1 MLSHEKVAITLTA
14 YTASKNTQTQST
26 SEASDERYILLRR
39 ILRHRGA
46 RVHVCGI
53 ALPRP
58 TCKKALLHWRT

>member
-39 ILRHRGA
+39 ILRHRG
-46 RVHVCGI
+46 V
-53 ALPRP
+53 
-58 TCKKALLHWRT
+58 TCTCVRHCATSSHM